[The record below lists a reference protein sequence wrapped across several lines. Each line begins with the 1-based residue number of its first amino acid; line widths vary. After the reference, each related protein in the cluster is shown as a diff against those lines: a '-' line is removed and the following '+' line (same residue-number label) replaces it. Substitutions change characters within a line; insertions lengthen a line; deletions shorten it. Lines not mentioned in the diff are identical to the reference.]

1 MSFNVRGSFHD
12 KLERNAWRN
21 RAALN
26 VATIE
31 RYAPDVIGLQES
43 QRGNLAAYRKRLPRF
58 THIPGPKYGNT
69 VPHDFNTILF
79 DPERLEPLDSGGF
92 WLSETPARHS
102 RGWQARVARCATW
115 ALFVLQGTDLRILH
129 MNTHLDHVSALAR
142 REGSKLIVEKA
153 AEVSDRA
160 AGDRVIILTG
170 DFNARPG
177 SRTYKNLVEAGFVD
191 TYHAVGNE
199 DDEAANTFHAFRGA
213 SYRDAHPD
221 QGPRRI
227 DWILLQDPKGHLRI
241 ESHKIIHDADESSGL
256 YPSDHYPI
264 LADFRIQASAFQV
277 TGKESSGRAGTAG
290 DVPRDREGSPACG
303 APLRTV
309 KCSAQRLSAKQATS

>member
-1 MSFNVRGSFHD
+1 VNEHPIRVMSFNVRGSFHD

-264 LADFRIQASAFQV
+264 LADFRF
-277 TGKESSGRAGTAG
+277 
-290 DVPRDREGSPACG
+290 
-303 APLRTV
+303 
-309 KCSAQRLSAKQATS
+309 QATGIRLQV